1 MHVSTV
7 ILQCAYYFVLGSD
20 ICIQLNVLVSIFLL
34 LLEIENRLTGLF
46 MTGGGRSE
54 LGPPAWYQARKQV
67 ASDKRQANKR

>member
-20 ICIQLNVLVSIFLL
+20 DICIQLNVLVSIFFL

-46 MTGGGRSE
+46 MTGGGE
-54 LGPPAWYQARKQV
+54 I
-67 ASDKRQANKR
+67 